1 MKFWGM
7 DKVEWNHVG
16 AQDLAPL
23 VRKAAQDLAQVRF
36 LALAMFLWMPMAAFA
51 QVNVGGLLDLEA
63 RVSGSDSK
71 PYINGSPTA
80 KPSLYVPNV
89 RLFVD
94 APISEN
100 WAVFAMIQSDHYGSN
115 TLNAPIFSLLQAQW
129 MPFTDSDL
137 TVNIGRIL
145 IPVGLISERYLS
157 SENPL
162 RHLPMNME
170 WTQRVDKKAGL
181 LVGPR
186 NYAVSPGLAFIY
198 NRMYTQGVSVQ
209 GALNTVAEYHVAVAL
224 SAPSAFN
231 ESGEYDV
238 PALMGRVVVKPAVW
252 MRLGAS
258 FGHGAYMR
266 KDAMNAPLGDA
277 DRESLKQ
284 TLFGVDAT
292 VDYRYLRVSYEYLD
306 TRWDVA
312 RITLP
317 GLFTTEDYLA
327 NSHMVE
333 LKADAPFHPG
343 AYAALRYD
351 RITVDSPVFATSPL
365 QRLEIGI
372 GKKFSRSVVGKL
384 TFSRGWNEV
393 NDLQDNVLGA
403 QLSLGF

>member
-1 MKFWGM
+1 MRLKGN
-7 DKVEWNHVG
+7 DV
-16 AQDLAPL
+16 
-23 VRKAAQDLAQVRF
+23 AAQYRAPVRF
-36 LALAMFLWMPMAAFA
+36 LVVFVLCLMPVAASA
-51 QVNVGGLLDLEA
+51 QVAIGGLVDFEA

-71 PYINGSPTA
+71 PYINGSPSV

-89 RLFVD
+89 RLFFD

-100 WAVFAMIQSDHYGSN
+100 WTLLAVIQSDHYGSN
-115 TLNAPIFSLLQAQW
+115 VLNAPFFSLLQAQW

-137 TVNIGRIL
+137 AVNIGRIL

-157 SENPL
+157 NENPL

-181 LVGPR
+181 LTGPR

-198 NRMYTQGVSVQ
+198 NRMYTQGLSVQ
-209 GALNTVAEYHVAVAL
+209 GEATEFAEFHVAAAL
-224 SAPSAFN
+224 SAPSGFN

-238 PALMGRVVVKPAVW
+238 PTWMGRVVLKPAIWLRV
-252 MRLGAS
+252 GGS

-266 KDAMNAPLGDA
+266 KDAINAPLSDD
-277 DRESLKQ
+277 DRASLKQ

-292 VDYRYLRVSYEYLD
+292 VDYRYVRLSYEYLD
-306 TRWDVA
+306 TRWDA
-312 RITLP
+312 AQITLP
-317 GLFTTEDYLA
+317 ATFATSEYLA
-327 NSHMVE
+327 SSHMVE

-351 RITVDSPVFATSPL
+351 QIAVDSPVFATSPL
-365 QRLEIGI
+365 RRLEIGI
-372 GKKFSRSVVGKL
+372 GKKFSRSVIGKV
-384 TFSRGWNEV
+384 TFARGWNEV

>member
-1 MKFWGM
+1 MK
-7 DKVEWNHVG
+7 VL
-16 AQDLAPL
+16 LAAVCL
-23 VRKAAQDLAQVRF
+23 L
-36 LALAMFLWMPMAAFA
+36 MATPAFA

-63 RVSGSDSK
+63 RISGSDSK
-71 PYINGSPTA
+71 PYINGSPSA
-80 KPSLYVPNV
+80 KTSLYVPNI
-89 RLFVD
+89 RLFFD

-100 WAVFAMIQSDHYGSN
+100 WAVLAVLQSDHYGSN

-145 IPVGLISERYLS
+145 IPVGLISEQYLS
-157 SENPL
+157 NENPL

-209 GALNTVAEYHVAVAL
+209 GEVNEFAEYHLAAAL

-238 PALMGRVVVKPAVW
+238 PAVMGRVVVKPAVW

-266 KDAMNAPLGDA
+266 KDAMNAPLGDD
-277 DRESLKQ
+277 DRASLKQ

-292 VDYRYLRVSYEYLD
+292 VDYRYIRLSYEYLD

-312 RITLP
+312 QITLP
-317 GLFTTEDYLA
+317 GTFVTSDYLA
-327 NSHMVE
+327 SSHMVE

-351 RITVDSPVFATSPL
+351 RISVDSPVFATSPL

-372 GKKFSRSVVGKL
+372 GKKFARSIIGKA
-384 TFSRGWNEV
+384 TFARGWNEI
-393 NDLQDNVLGA
+393 NDLQDNVFGA
-403 QLSLGF
+403 QLSIGF

>member
-1 MKFWGM
+1 MKT
-7 DKVEWNHVG
+7 
-16 AQDLAPL
+16 L
-23 VRKAAQDLAQVRF
+23 VALVCLLMANSVSAQVS
-36 LALAMFLWMPMAAFA
+36 
-51 QVNVGGLLDLEA
+51 VGGLLDLEA
-63 RVSGSDSK
+63 RISGSDSK
-71 PYINGSPTA
+71 PYINGSPSA

-89 RLFVD
+89 RLFFD

-115 TLNAPIFSLLQAQW
+115 TLNAPMFSLLQAQW

-145 IPVGLISERYLS
+145 IPVGLASERYLS
-157 SENPL
+157 SDNPL

-186 NYAVSPGLAFIY
+186 NYAVSPGLAFLY
-198 NRMYTQGVSVQ
+198 NRMYTQGISVQ
-209 GALNTVAEYHVAVAL
+209 GAVTDYAEVHVAAAL

-238 PALMGRVVVKPAVW
+238 PAVMGRLVVKPAVW

-266 KDAMNAPLGDA
+266 KDAMNAPLSDD
-277 DRESLKQ
+277 DRASLKQ

-292 VDYRYLRVSYEYLD
+292 VDYRYVRLSYEYLD
-306 TRWDVA
+306 TRWDAA

-317 GLFTTEDYLA
+317 GSFTTEDYLA
-327 NSHMVE
+327 HSHMLE

-351 RITVDSPVFATSPL
+351 RIAVDSPVFATAPL
-365 QRLEIGI
+365 QRLEAGI
-372 GKKFSRSVVGKL
+372 GKKLSRDVLFKA

-403 QLSLGF
+403 QLSIGF

>member
-1 MKFWGM
+1 MK
-7 DKVEWNHVG
+7 
-16 AQDLAPL
+16 AL
-23 VRKAAQDLAQVRF
+23 VTAVCLLVAS
-36 LALAMFLWMPMAAFA
+36 PAFA

-63 RVSGSDSK
+63 RISGSDSK
-71 PYINGSPTA
+71 PYINGSPSA
-80 KPSLYVPNV
+80 KTSLYVPYI
-89 RLFVD
+89 RLFFD

-100 WAVFAMIQSDHYGSN
+100 WAVLAVVQSDHYGSN
-115 TLNAPIFSLLQAQW
+115 TLNAPFFSLLQAQW

-137 TVNIGRIL
+137 TVNIGRIV
-145 IPVGLISERYLS
+145 IPVGLTSERFMS
-157 SENPL
+157 NENAL

-181 LVGPR
+181 ITGPR
-186 NYAVSPGLAFIY
+186 DYATAPGLAFIY

-209 GALNTVAEYHVAVAL
+209 GAVNTLAEYHLAAAL

-238 PALMGRVVVKPAVW
+238 PAVMGRVVVKPAVW

-266 KDAMNAPLGDA
+266 KDAMNAPLGDD

-284 TLFGVDAT
+284 TLVGIDAT
-292 VDYRYLRVSYEYLD
+292 VDYRYIRFSYEYLD

-372 GKKFSRSVVGKL
+372 GKKFNRSVVGKL
-384 TFSRGWNEV
+384 TFARGWNEV

>member
-1 MKFWGM
+1 MK
-7 DKVEWNHVG
+7 V
-16 AQDLAPL
+16 L
-23 VRKAAQDLAQVRF
+23 VAAVCLLIANPV
-36 LALAMFLWMPMAAFA
+36 FA
-51 QVNVGGLLDLEA
+51 QMNVAGLLDLEA
-63 RVSGSDSK
+63 RISGSDSK
-71 PYINGSPTA
+71 PYINGSPSA
-80 KPSLYVPNV
+80 KISLYVPNI
-89 RLFVD
+89 RLFFD

-100 WAVFAMIQSDHYGSN
+100 WAVLAVIQSDHYGSN

-145 IPVGLISERYLS
+145 IPVGLISEQYLS

-209 GALNTVAEYHVAVAL
+209 GEVGEFAEVHVAAAL

-238 PALMGRVVVKPAVW
+238 PAVMGRVVMKPTVW

-266 KDAMNAPLGDA
+266 KDAMNAPLSDE
-277 DRESLKQ
+277 DRASLKQ

-312 RITLP
+312 QITLP
-317 GLFTTEDYLA
+317 ATFATSDYLA
-327 NSHMVE
+327 SSHMIE

-351 RITVDSPVFATSPL
+351 RIQVDSPVFATSPL

-372 GKKFSRSVVGKL
+372 GKKFTRSIIGKA

-393 NDLQDNVLGA
+393 NDLQDNVFGA